1 MIVTSTFTFDP
12 EDWICS
18 FKIDWLSQ
26 ALRFNDWE
34 PEDNNISRNFND
46 VMQITTLLKEAN
58 ELGLRWEKLIFTSIE
73 HWI

>member
-12 EDWICS
+12 ENWMCS

-58 ELGLRWEKLIFTSIE
+58 ELGLKGEKLTFVSVE